1 MTRREGFGIEVA
13 TRAIGHRFEGCI
25 LERAN
30 NGVSTEVYRVEQE
43 GRVWYLRVAKEGE
56 SMANEA
62 KAHELCQAA
71 GALVP
76 EVVYFEEDNMVLGRS
91 LMVTRDM
98 GGACIENIEDGV
110 QKGLMVEVGRNLAK
124 INSISV
130 PGIGYI
136 DKEVGNGFVGSGK
149 NYDDFVLKDV
159 DEKIAQLA
167 SLGILEKEIA
177 ESAAEFVRQNTK
189 MMLEY
194 RDGWLAHGDFD
205 MTHVFAENGKLT
217 GFIDF
222 GDIRAASRYHD
233 LAHFYMYSPEYFD
246 DLIKGY
252 GEITTLDENYE
263 ERVRAEAVLI
273 AVSKLHWIGKKDV
286 EKAKSKRK
294 VINTIRET
302 IRQGDII

>member
-1 MTRREGFGIEVA
+1 
-13 TRAIGHRFEGCI
+13 
-25 LERAN
+25 
-30 NGVSTEVYRVEQE
+30 
-43 GRVWYLRVAKEGE
+43 
-56 SMANEA
+56 MANEA

-98 GGACIENIEDGV
+98 GGACIENIGGGV
-110 QKGLMVEVGRNLAK
+110 LSGLMVEVGRNLAK

-149 NYDDFVLKDV
+149 KYNDFVLEDIG
-159 DEKIAQLA
+159 EKIAQLA
-167 SLGILEKEIA
+167 KLGILEKEIA

-246 DLIKGY
+246 DLIKEGIVKKQAKVDIDRLLEVDKKRREILVDQGHGAMLELSRGLAFGVNVGGLLKLQGALQRNGKIKAAGNEQEMFAG
-252 GEITTLDENYE
+252 GE
-263 ERVRAEAVLI
+263 
-273 AVSKLHWIGKKDV
+273 
-286 EKAKSKRK
+286 
-294 VINTIRET
+294 
-302 IRQGDII
+302 